1 MPGRANNRGS
11 LLHHPDNPPTP
22 PPLVSLL
29 METILYITV
38 CTHVIHLGQSSITG
52 HALFMRQNA
61 VQLGVAGLFFSDSD
75 PEH

>member
-1 MPGRANNRGS
+1 MPWRANNRSS
-11 LLHHPDNPPTP
+11 LLHHTDNPPTP

-52 HALFMRQNA
+52 HALFMQQNA
-61 VQLGVAGLFFSDSD
+61 VQLADAGLLFSDSD
-75 PEH
+75 PEY